1 MKIFKLS
8 IFTTLVVLGT
18 VASAQSEVNVN
29 KVSKESP
36 KVYQVETRL
45 DNYTRPITFTPTKAF
60 AINGAITENIV
71 TTTQNILNKET
82 PFLKKGTVKA
92 VGEDQLSA
100 WEIVSDEGG
109 ADHLQTAPNP
119 LTYYIAGSAS
129 SLLTQVERS
138 IVVLGLDVK
147 NVKVESKI
155 FFRWSDTMTD
165 KWSGYTDKVVSNI
178 LITSNEPSEK
188 IKELKEMA
196 IKGWSIGEGLAN
208 KTPIDVDILV
218 NTDTWAGLKAQEGK
232 IGSAISKDNGQ
243 IITNTTSD
251 LKLETLEVEKDTSIN
266 MNNFPSEVEFSEI
279 AIVESAND
287 STRPYM
293 HKIRAK
299 SLTQNY
305 ATWELYSDD
314 SRGYE
319 GLNKAPTSNDYF
331 TLGTSFCLMSQLT
344 ISKMHFQKQGI
355 NIENY
360 RVEHQFD
367 YQEDN
372 FMTPSM
378 TGNLNNVITRVIVTS
393 EAEKEA
399 LIKYGKQSLSMC
411 FAGEGIQNE
420 TEMETSVYL
429 NGKVIK

>member
-29 KVSKESP
+29 KVSKENP

-45 DNYTRPITFTPTKAF
+45 DNYTRPITFTPTKAL

-92 VGEDQLSA
+92 VGEDKLSA

-109 ADHLQTAPNP
+109 ADHFQTAPNP

-178 LITSNEPSEK
+178 LITSNEPAEK

-196 IKGWSIGEGLAN
+196 IKGWAIGEGLAN

-232 IGSAISKDNGQ
+232 VGSAISKDNGQ
-243 IITNTTSD
+243 IITNTTPD

-378 TGNLNNVITRVIVTS
+378 IGNLNNVITRVIVTS

>member
-178 LITSNEPSEK
+178 LITSNEPAEK

-232 IGSAISKDNGQ
+232 VGSAISKDNGQ

>member
-29 KVSKESP
+29 KVSKENP

-45 DNYTRPITFTPTKAF
+45 DNYTRPITFTPTKAL
-60 AINGAITENIV
+60 AINGAITENVV

-178 LITSNEPSEK
+178 LITSNEPAEK

-196 IKGWSIGEGLAN
+196 IKGWAIGEGLAN

-232 IGSAISKDNGQ
+232 VGSAISKDNGQ
-243 IITNTTSD
+243 IITNTTPD